1 MSQPDEEAIRKAA
14 EAAISDLQLDCRV
27 EKVFR
32 HANSSEKL
40 CIRFSGDYGKFCD
53 EFRNAS
59 GEENSLQLMR
69 EKVKSHFI
77 KMRKSVRIRR
87 GSKSGLD
94 RGRRASILPGAPL
107 EIVGQALDQTT
118 RLVGEVVHQVSDL
131 ARSALASEAVVSVDL
146 PTPAQLLP
154 PPPPP
159 RKSKRGAQAATR
171 KAARSSSAKAT
182 GKGSSRAGESTSKTR
197 KKTAKKVA
205 SKKPTA
211 TSKTKRASKKRA

>member
-1 MSQPDEEAIRKAA
+1 MSQPDEQAIRKAA
-14 EAAISDLQLDCRV
+14 EAAINDLQLDCRV
-27 EKVFR
+27 EKVYR
-32 HANSSEKL
+32 HPNSGQKL

-94 RGRRASILPGAPL
+94 RGRRASIIPTAPL

-118 RLVGEVVHQVSDL
+118 RLAGEVVNQVSDL
-131 ARSALASEAVVSVDL
+131 ARSALESEAVVSVDL
-146 PTPAQLLP
+146 PAPVQLLAP
-154 PPPPP
+154 PPA
-159 RKSKRGAQAATR
+159 RKKSKRVSRAATK
-171 KAARSSSAKAT
+171 KAAKSSSAKTT
-182 GKGSSRAGESTSKTR
+182 GKGSSRGSKSTSKPR
-197 KKTAKKVA
+197 KKAAKKVG
-205 SKKPTA
+205 SKKRTA
-211 TSKTKRASKKRA
+211 TSKTERSSKKRL